1 MNKKIYMKSNN
12 GVDTLL
18 KAVSTLRRKEFD
30 VVEVSLQN
38 CDMGSDLFI
47 TVNASETLGFDMALS
62 HMKKLFNI
70 AEIKL
75 IDEN

>member
-47 TVNASETLGFDMALS
+47 TVNVNETLGFDMALS

-70 AEIKL
+70 AEVKL
-75 IDEN
+75 ID